1 MQRGSFELMKKL
13 NQQVILE
20 IIHNNSPIS
29 RARIAE
35 VTGLSPATVSNI
47 VKELLEMELVRETSR
62 GESRGGRKPVL
73 LELNPSGAYLIG
85 LEWGIAEIKGVL
97 MDLSKRVKAVRD
109 MPVDTYQVGDF
120 IDSTLETI
128 DIFSHKVD
136 HPERIYGVGIGVHGL
151 VNPEKGVSLFAPH
164 FKWEDVPIKEYLRK
178 RMGYPVLLDNDVRM
192 MALAEKWDGK
202 DNFIFINTGPGIGA
216 AIVLDGRL
224 HFGRDFSAGEFGHMT
239 IVEEGPLCSCG
250 NFGCL
255 EALISVDRLV
265 REFNPDLHQGLSYG
279 GLKEEWGRLIM
290 TAKKGQNKAREI
302 LTDAARYLG
311 TGIANLVNLLNPESI
326 IIGGDFIVAEK
337 IIFPLIKEQV
347 SKKALSIPSRKLKIM
362 PTVFGENAGAVG
374 AATMVLQKLFKLEEG
389 DNNE

>member
-13 NQQVILE
+13 NQQVILK

-85 LEWGIAEIKGVL
+85 LEWGIAEIKAVL

-120 IDSTLETI
+120 IDSTLEII

-239 IVEEGPLCSCG
+239 IVKEGPLCSCG

-326 IIGGDFIVAEK
+326 IIGGDFIEAEK

-347 SKKALSIPSRKLKIM
+347 SKKALSVPSRKLKIM

-374 AATMVLQKLFKLEEG
+374 AATMVLQKIFKLEER